1 MKELLAKAR
10 NHWNQLSSRE
20 RRLLAVASLF
30 CAFALPY
37 ALLWLPMAHD
47 LEKLRANVPLHEAQ
61 LAEMRKQAA
70 AGPRKGSTQKPAG
83 VSETDLS
90 SAIETSA
97 TALGMRDA
105 IARMDTDSSR
115 HVRLKLTNAEFDTL
129 AKWLWKME
137 HDLGVRVLSANITAS
152 KEPGR
157 VDASLRIDH

>member
-10 NHWNQLSSRE
+10 NHWNRLSSRE
-20 RRLLAVASLF
+20 RGLLAAAGLF

-37 ALLWLPMAHD
+37 ALLWLPMVHD

-70 AGPRKGSTQKPAG
+70 TGPRKASTQNPAG
-83 VSETDLS
+83 ASETDLS
-90 SAIETSA
+90 TTIESSA

-115 HVRLKLTNAEFDTL
+115 HVRLKLANAEFDTL
-129 AKWLWKME
+129 AKWIWQME
-137 HDLGVRVLSANITAS
+137 HDLGIRVLSANITAS